1 MSSRLKSFLMKAA
14 FIFEPLAAPFISYY
28 LKRTLSD
35 WKKKG
40 ALEEY
45 KVQTTRKKK
54 FHYIIAVDLD
64 VTPQQTRQVFRQSL
78 LTLDKKVKEV
88 KSWLKKTVGR

>member
-35 WKKKG
+35 WKKEG
-40 ALEEY
+40 RIDDY
-45 KVQTTRKKK
+45 RVQTTRIKKY
-54 FHYIIAVDLD
+54 HYTIALDLD
-64 VTPQQTRQVFRQSL
+64 VTPRQTQRVFHQSL
-78 LTLDKKVKEV
+78 CTLDRKVKEV
-88 KSWLKKTVGR
+88 RSWLKTKVGR

>member
-1 MSSRLKSFLMKAA
+1 MRVA

-40 ALEEY
+40 AIEDY
-45 KVQTTRKKK
+45 QVQTTRKKI
-54 FHYIIAVDLD
+54 FHYTIAVDLD
-64 VTPQQTRQVFRQSL
+64 VTPQQTRQVLRQSL

-88 KSWLKKTVGR
+88 RLWLKKTVGR